1 MKRKPDGVFI
11 GDTLYLN
18 KTVMMK
24 ELKKFGKAMKA
35 DYINKRKNHI
45 QELMDYGEDVD
56 VRIEEAF
63 TRACAKKIEETTKF
77 IIKYIKD
84 TGGEVDDG
92 EETKRPSRRSK
103 QASRG

>member
-18 KTVMMK
+18 KETMMK

-35 DYINKRKNHI
+35 DYINKRKNYI

-56 VRIEEAF
+56 IRLEEAF
-63 TRACAKKIEETTKF
+63 TRACAKKIEETTSF

-84 TGGEVDDG
+84 TGGEVDNG
-92 EETKRPSRRSK
+92 EETKRSTGRPK
-103 QASRG
+103 